1 MKDINTILNLV
12 ADMHIS
18 ANPNYFYNEVIY
30 FPALKRVIPISP
42 FLTLSD
48 IFIDQIDTKLV
59 EEQSDEI
66 VDTSSA
72 CFFFKN

>member
-1 MKDINTILNLV
+1 MRDINTILSLV
-12 ADMHIS
+12 ADIHIS

-30 FPALKRVIPISP
+30 FPVLRGVSGVSP

-59 EEQSDEI
+59 EEQSDDN
-66 VDTSSA
+66 VDSSSA